1 MSNLKIILILISLC
15 VLSGCAARND
25 DGSIIYNP
33 DGSEKISFWR
43 TTGLV
48 VGLPL
53 IILGAAA
60 YGMKDSGGGGNNSSS
75 YDGNCECPNDKA
87 SDGDYCGNR
96 SAYSRAGGANPTRE
110 QCLAKESSN
119 YYPAKYTY

>member
-1 MSNLKIILILISLC
+1 MHKVIIISLFL
-15 VLSGCAARND
+15 LSGCAARND

-53 IILGAAA
+53 IILGAA
-60 YGMKDSGGGGNNSSS
+60 YGMKGGGGNSNSSN

-87 SDGDYCGNR
+87 SDGSYCGNR
-96 SAYSRAGGANPTRE
+96 SAFSRAGGANPTRE

-119 YYPAKYTY
+119 PYPPQYQY